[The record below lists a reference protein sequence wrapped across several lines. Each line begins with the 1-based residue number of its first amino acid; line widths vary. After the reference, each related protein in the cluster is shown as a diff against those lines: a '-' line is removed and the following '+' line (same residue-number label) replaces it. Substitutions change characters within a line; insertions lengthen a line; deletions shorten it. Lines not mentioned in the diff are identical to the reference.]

1 LGIPTLPHYLTLNK
15 PGFTT
20 LSNVATYTP
29 KKDNRL
35 LKGLLI
41 LGGGL
46 LAWNLFS
53 RGQAAL
59 SLNFYP
65 GQIKRLSWSGLSP
78 TLTIEMQVQN
88 TSNHSFNI
96 LSIAGNVYTTQ
107 NGKDFLI
114 GRVAD
119 FTPRAVA
126 PVSVSSLDV
135 DLSLQLTGVVQD
147 LINTF
152 QSGLAGQS
160 VKLEAY
166 ANVDSLQVPLNYTY
180 KLQ

>member
-1 LGIPTLPHYLTLNK
+1 LGIPTLPHYLTENK
-15 PGFTT
+15 PGFPT

-65 GQIKRLSWSGLSP
+65 GRVKRLSWSGLGP
-78 TLTIEMQVQN
+78 VITLELSVQN
-88 TSNHSFNI
+88 TSNHSFNV

-119 FTPRAVA
+119 FAPRAVA
-126 PVSVSSLDV
+126 PVSVSTLDL

-147 LINTF
+147 LVNTF

-160 VKLEAY
+160 IKLQAY
-166 ANVDSLQVPLNYTY
+166 ANVDGLQVPLNYTY